1 LRGGYCGGFA
11 GVAIMFKGRT
21 VFAQLL
27 DFVPHKH
34 FEYLVQKSSANRW
47 TKTLPAWSHF
57 VCLAYAQITRR
68 EGLRDLVACLNSHR
82 SRLYHLGVRHR
93 ISRSTLADA
102 SERRDWHLFE
112 SLGQRLIAQALDL
125 HRQEA
130 HPLGLQEPLYA
141 MDSTVID
148 LCLAL
153 FPWAEF
159 RQTKAAVKVHTVIDL
174 RGCIPVFLSITEGR
188 VSDINLLAE
197 ISLPAH
203 ATVVLDRGYI
213 DFAKLHSLSQ
223 RDINFVVR
231 SRDNLRHRV
240 LLAHE
245 VDQSTGLRADERIT
259 LTHRKSHLAYP
270 EDLRRVQFY
279 DEVHRVDLA
288 FLTNRWD
295 LPALTIAQIYK
306 QRWRIEL
313 FFKWLKQNLS
323 VRHFFGNS
331 VNAVKSQIWIAVCV
345 YLTALLAHKTLKL
358 DLSLQL
364 LLHLIEVNMFEK
376 ITLQD
381 MVQYAQSNDPDPA
394 LDYQL
399 ELL

>member
-1 LRGGYCGGFA
+1 VFTRDDGAATVATLL
-11 GVAIMFKGRT
+11 GVVIMFKGRT

-57 VCLAYAQITRR
+57 VCLAYAQVTRR

-125 HRQEA
+125 HRQAA

-188 VSDINLLAE
+188 VNDINLLAE

-203 ATVVLDRGYI
+203 PRWCLTGGILILQNCTHCRKGTSTLWCAAGTICATGCCSPMRLTTARGCVPMS
-213 DFAKLHSLSQ
+213 A
-223 RDINFVVR
+223 
-231 SRDNLRHRV
+231 LR
-240 LLAHE
+240 
-245 VDQSTGLRADERIT
+245 
-259 LTHRKSHLAYP
+259 
-270 EDLRRVQFY
+270 
-279 DEVHRVDLA
+279 
-288 FLTNRWD
+288 
-295 LPALTIAQIYK
+295 
-306 QRWRIEL
+306 
-313 FFKWLKQNLS
+313 
-323 VRHFFGNS
+323 
-331 VNAVKSQIWIAVCV
+331 
-345 YLTALLAHKTLKL
+345 
-358 DLSLQL
+358 
-364 LLHLIEVNMFEK
+364 
-376 ITLQD
+376 
-381 MVQYAQSNDPDPA
+381 
-394 LDYQL
+394 
-399 ELL
+399 

>member
-1 LRGGYCGGFA
+1 
-11 GVAIMFKGRT
+11 MFKGRT

-27 DFVPHKH
+27 DFVPYKH
-34 FEYLVQKSSANRW
+34 FEYLVEKSGANRW
-47 TKTLPAWSHF
+47 SKTLPAWSHF

-82 SRLYHLGVRHR
+82 SRLYHLGIRHR

-102 SERRDWHLFE
+102 SERRDWQLFE
-112 SLGQRLIAQALDL
+112 SLGQRLITQALEL
-125 HRQEA
+125 HKYDA

-148 LCLAL
+148 LCLTL
-153 FPWAEF
+153 FPWADF
-159 RQTKAAVKVHTVIDL
+159 TQTKAAVKAHTVIDL

-188 VSDINLLAE
+188 VNDLKLLGA
-197 ISLPAH
+197 IALPEH

-213 DFAKLHSLSQ
+213 DFARLRELGQ
-223 RDINFVVR
+223 RKINFVVR
-231 SRDNLRHRV
+231 SRANLRHRV
-240 LLAHE
+240 LAEYH
-245 VDQSTGLRADERIT
+245 VDESTGLRADQRIT
-259 LTHRKSHLAYP
+259 LTQPYSVKKYP
-270 EDLRRVQFY
+270 EHLRRVEFY
-279 DEVHRVDLA
+279 DEIHRVDLA

-323 VRHFFGNS
+323 IKHFFGNS

-345 YLTALLAHKTLKL
+345 YLTVLIAHKTLKL

-376 ITLQD
+376 ISIVE
-381 MVQYAQSNDPDPA
+381 MVKTAQTTDSDPA
-394 LDYQL
+394 LDSQM

>member
-1 LRGGYCGGFA
+1 MY
-11 GVAIMFKGRT
+11 KGRT

-27 DFVPHKH
+27 DFVPYKH
-34 FEYLVQKSSANRW
+34 FEYLVDKSNANRGS
-47 TKTLPAWSHF
+47 KTLPAWSHF

-82 SRLYHLGVRHR
+82 SRLYHLGIRHR

-102 SERRDWHLFE
+102 SERRDWQLFE
-112 SLGQRLIAQALDL
+112 SLGQRLITQALEL
-125 HRQEA
+125 HKHDA

-148 LCLAL
+148 LCLTL
-153 FPWAEF
+153 FPWADF
-159 RQTKAAVKVHTVIDL
+159 TQTKAAVKAHTVIDL

-188 VSDINLLAE
+188 VNDLNLLGDIA
-197 ISLPAH
+197 LPEH

-213 DFAKLHSLSQ
+213 DFAGLRELGQ
-223 RDINFVVR
+223 RKINFVVR
-231 SRDNLRHRV
+231 SRANLRHRV
-240 LLAHE
+240 LAEYH
-245 VDQSTGLRADERIT
+245 VDESTGLRGDQRIT
-259 LTHRKSHLAYP
+259 LTQRYSLQKYP
-270 EDLRRVQFY
+270 EPLRRVQFH
-279 DEVHRVDLA
+279 DDVHCVDLA

-323 VRHFFGNS
+323 IKHFFGNS
-331 VNAVKSQIWIAVCV
+331 INAVKSQIWIAVCV
-345 YLTALLAHKTLKL
+345 YLTALIAHKTLKL

-376 ITLQD
+376 ISIVE
-381 MVQYAQSNDPDPA
+381 MIKIAQSTDSDSA
-394 LDYQL
+394 LDSQM